1 MLITRLWTGALL
13 VAIGLG
19 ILVAD
24 AWLAPWFPLL
34 LAAALLALALATR
47 ELVQLLPAP
56 GLRSWLAQ
64 LGVILVVL
72 ANWPAQLWEVGTA
85 WHWVGLTAMG
95 LFQLTFLV
103 EAATYRGPGE
113 AALRISLT
121 WLAIGYLGVL
131 SSFLLQLRWLPG
143 GQSSLALAL
152 AIFVPKSCDIGAFF
166 IGRATGRHPMSP
178 ILSPKKTWE
187 GAVGGILVST
197 AVALGINALG
207 SIVSLGRPLLPW
219 ANAAAFGA
227 VIGAVGMLGDL
238 MESLLKR
245 DSGKKDAAN
254 LIPSFGGVLDV
265 LDAILFSAP
274 VSYVWIMLACGA
286 R

>member
-13 VAIGLG
+13 IAIGLG

-24 AWLAPWFPLL
+24 AWLAPWFPILL
-34 LAAALLALALATR
+34 GAALLASALATK
-47 ELVQLLPAP
+47 ELLGISPAP
-56 GLRSWLAQ
+56 GPRRGLAF
-64 LGVILVVL
+64 LGVILLILV
-72 ANWPAQLWEVGTA
+72 NWPAHLCEVGAA
-85 WHWVGLTAMG
+85 WQWIGLTAVG
-95 LFQLTFLV
+95 LFLLAFLV
-103 EAATYRGPGE
+103 EAVAYQEPGQAT
-113 AALRISLT
+113 LRISQT
-121 WLAIGYLGVL
+121 WFVIGYLGVL
-131 SSFLLQLRWLPG
+131 ASFLLQLRWLPG

-152 AIFVPKSCDIGAFF
+152 AIFVPKSCDIGAYFT
-166 IGRATGRHPMSP
+166 GRAIGHHRMSP
-178 ILSPKKTWE
+178 ILSPMKTWE
-187 GAVGGILVST
+187 GAAGGLLVST

-207 SIVSLGRPLLPW
+207 SFVTLGRPLLPW
-219 ANAAAFGA
+219 ANAAAFGV
-227 VIGAVGMLGDL
+227 VIGSVGMLGDL

-274 VSYVWIMLACGA
+274 VSYVWIMLSCGA